1 MQLNIFYKSTACE
14 SKSKMTT
21 PVKEIEITKVNF
33 VGNGAMLLSD
43 EGTFIVSLDKFK
55 AIETLTPSQKEGF
68 EIIDGENLSFLA
80 LDENL

>member
-1 MQLNIFYKSTACE
+1 
-14 SKSKMTT
+14 
-21 PVKEIEITKVNF
+21 
-33 VGNGAMLLSD
+33 MLLSD